1 MFAVDLVTNLICEF
15 YVDRGKNLT
24 SFDGMMFA
32 EYMKHHGLSQ
42 CNTKVYILSDTKYER
57 RRPAIDDQEAE
68 QPTPPPETHPTVQR
82 KSHAADSE

>member
-1 MFAVDLVTNLICEF
+1 MSAVDLVTNLICEF

-57 RRPAIDDQEAE
+57 RRPAIDDQESE